1 MWSGEHG
8 GVRDTFALYS
18 RNEIERYHLPRES
31 TMRTPDAQHDV
42 SCHAGAMD
50 RSSAEHA
57 GALFTLW
64 YETRCQSL
72 PALVRM
78 QRLMLRAYE
87 TSTLGAAALD
97 LGAGEAGPAD
107 RLDWATL
114 IGQLTLCVTSA
125 PPVSAADHQAVV
137 ARLRDA
143 WELAARLEP
152 PVWANE
158 NAEMPRLSRLSPT
171 LATDAGFVSLTPA
184 AQIIA
189 MQTAAWGEGRA
200 VVGPWTLLAAH
211 NNLHLVDARR
221 AVAELENAGWAICG
235 EHGFSATTN
244 DGFYAVRISARA
256 LCQAVYA
263 SASM

>member
-31 TMRTPDAQHDV
+31 TMRTPDAPHDV

-50 RSSAEHA
+50 GSSAEHA

-97 LGAGEAGPAD
+97 LGAGEADPAD

-125 PPVSAADHQAVV
+125 APTSVADHRAVV
-137 ARLRDA
+137 ARLRHAWDDA
-143 WELAARLEP
+143 AGLEP
-152 PVWANE
+152 PAWANE
-158 NAEMPRLSRLSPT
+158 NAEMPRLSRLNSALPIDS
-171 LATDAGFVSLTPA
+171 AFVALSPA
-184 AQIIA
+184 AQVVA

-200 VVGPWTLLAAH
+200 VIGPWGLLAAS
-211 NNLHLVDARR
+211 NNLHLAEARR
-221 AVAELENAGWAICG
+221 AVAELEHAGWAICG
-235 EHGFSATTN
+235 EGGFTSASAE
-244 DGFYAVRISARA
+244 GFHAIRISER
-256 LCQAVYA
+256 LLRPR
-263 SASM
+263 